1 MFAENLW
8 WQALF
13 TVQTKFPFEFFIA
26 KTFSAT
32 WPFGAAYGFL
42 SVFGFIFPRR
52 KIRKKTKQHLIIH
65 HSEIKKVIYVLFLP
79 STWLQNVAFVV
90 SKRRNTADQK
100 SSGV

>member
-65 HSEIKKVIYVLFLP
+65 HSEIKKVIYVLFFTLHLTP
-79 STWLQNVAFVV
+79 ERCICCLKTQ
-90 SKRRNTADQK
+90 KYRR
-100 SSGV
+100 SEE